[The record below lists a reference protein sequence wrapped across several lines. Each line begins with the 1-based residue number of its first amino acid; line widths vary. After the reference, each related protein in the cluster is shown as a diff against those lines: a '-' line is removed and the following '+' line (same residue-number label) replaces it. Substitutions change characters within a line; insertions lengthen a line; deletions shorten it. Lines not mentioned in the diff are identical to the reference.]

1 MKYHFDLG
9 LYAQEKCCKQ
19 EERLI
24 HRLQEVTSSMNSCCD
39 KKLLIS
45 TIRYQAYLLLKMG
58 SKSGFGKTI
67 HRESVPM
74 QTFAKY
80 LFGILF
86 PYDRE
91 LAFKVGL
98 RAMRLPILEENDL
111 STLSHNRT
119 LENHQH
125 GHYNHHGANEQ
136 FGAPRS
142 RHNSNRNRHHH
153 RRPPGEVGGGGI
165 GHEPDPSRRN
175 GVANLASRFPRWYTL
190 GHIEGEQCILA
201 STLLYAA
208 KGDYYKM

>member
-1 MKYHFDLG
+1 M
-9 LYAQEKCCKQ
+9 
-19 EERLI
+19 
-24 HRLQEVTSSMNSCCD
+24 TSCCD

-80 LFGILF
+80 LFGVLF

-91 LAFKVGL
+91 LAFKIGL

-119 LENHQH
+119 LESHQH
-125 GHYNHHGANEQ
+125 GHYNHHVANEQ
-136 FGAPRS
+136 FGGGRS

-165 GHEPDPSRRN
+165 GREPDPSRRN

-190 GHIEGEQCILA
+190 GHIEAEQCILA

-208 KGDYYKM
+208 KGEYHIMLDPTLKER